1 MDNPTKQQL
10 INEFETMKLIEQ
22 DARDFYIKASEDPDV
37 KDEKV
42 RNCFGRIA
50 RDEQHHV
57 ELVDKI
63 INTLKNCL

>member
-22 DARDFYIKASEDPDV
+22 DARDFYIKASEDPGV

-42 RNCFGRIA
+42 RSCFSRIA

-57 ELVDKI
+57 ELVDSI